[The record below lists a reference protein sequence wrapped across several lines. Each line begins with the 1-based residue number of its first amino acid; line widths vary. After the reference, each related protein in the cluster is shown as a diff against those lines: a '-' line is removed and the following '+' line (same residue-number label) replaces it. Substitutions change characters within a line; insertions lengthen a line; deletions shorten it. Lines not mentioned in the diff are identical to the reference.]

1 MANTGTS
8 GQQPADNQATNQTTI
23 QDVAREVGV
32 SVSTVSR
39 SFTRPNLVNENTRE
53 RVLAAARRLGFSIS
67 RSAMALKSGRSFRV
81 ALLLPSPV
89 TEWFNISVYAGL
101 LKVLA
106 PAGYDL
112 SVFVI
117 SDNHA
122 RRQFFADMPLR
133 RNADAVVLCSFNT
146 RRDEL
151 SLLRAMN
158 VPVIGVNTHSTIG
171 LDAAVSIQ
179 DTESAKVGVQ
189 HLISLG
195 HRSIAYVYTRHPTP
209 FEFSADDRYKGF
221 QAAVRESG
229 EDIHTDVVSCP
240 IEYDPVNAALAQIL
254 ALNPQPTALFFQT
267 DDVAIPVLYRLHA
280 YGRDI
285 PRDYSV
291 VSFDDSTYAAQIGLT
306 TMHQDPVALGSC
318 AARKL
323 LTLLDGKKPEQPFE
337 HPLATLVLRQTTSQ
351 PAARRDKDW
360 TRAD

>member
-1 MANTGTS
+1 MPTPAVRFRSAGGSVANADDLTAQGRNDRKTRTQTNRSETMANTGTS
-8 GQQPADNQATNQTTI
+8 GQQPADNQATNQATI

-133 RNADAVVLCSFNT
+133 RNADAVAHWLEKHPKVEFVRYPTLEGDPYHAAAQKYLPEGCSGVISFSLKGG
-146 RRDEL
+146 REAGARFIDSL
-151 SLLRAMN
+151 KMASLLVHVADIRTCVLHPASS
-158 VPVIGVNTHSTIG
+158 THRQLSDEQLIAAGITPGMVRLSVG
-171 LDAAVSIQ
+171 LENLNDI
-179 DTESAKVGVQ
+179 
-189 HLISLG
+189 
-195 HRSIAYVYTRHPTP
+195 IA
-209 FEFSADDRYKGF
+209 DLK
-221 QAAVRESG
+221 QA
-229 EDIHTDVVSCP
+229 
-240 IEYDPVNAALAQIL
+240 L
-254 ALNPQPTALFFQT
+254 
-267 DDVAIPVLYRLHA
+267 
-280 YGRDI
+280 
-285 PRDYSV
+285 
-291 VSFDDSTYAAQIGLT
+291 
-306 TMHQDPVALGSC
+306 
-318 AARKL
+318 
-323 LTLLDGKKPEQPFE
+323 EQ
-337 HPLATLVLRQTTSQ
+337 A
-351 PAARRDKDW
+351 
-360 TRAD
+360 